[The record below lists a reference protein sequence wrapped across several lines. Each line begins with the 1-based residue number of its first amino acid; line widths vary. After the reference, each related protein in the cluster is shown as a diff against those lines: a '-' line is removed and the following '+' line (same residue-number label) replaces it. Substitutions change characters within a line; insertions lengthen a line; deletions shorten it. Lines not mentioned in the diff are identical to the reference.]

1 MFSLTSRAQAI
12 SNKTLLAV
20 SAISVAVAVLSLLQ
34 LYFGGAWNID
44 STRINNVKAVAL
56 LKNLR
61 AFGAEPGTAKENAKL
76 QFDLAADLTPLFN
89 WNTKQVF
96 VYLTA
101 EYDGANT
108 AMNKVTF
115 WDKIITSKDD
125 AVFDLKNVRSKYSV
139 WDVESSFRERPA
151 KLKLE
156 WNVQPWV
163 GPLVFGETD
172 TESAFKFSAIKNSA
186 GKKSKKARN

>member
-34 LYFGGAWNID
+34 LYFGGAWNIG

-76 QFDLAADLTPLFN
+76 QFDLAADLSPLFN
-89 WNTKQVF
+89 WNTKQ
-96 VYLTA
+96 
-101 EYDGANT
+101 
-108 AMNKVTF
+108 
-115 WDKIITSKDD
+115 
-125 AVFDLKNVRSKYSV
+125 
-139 WDVESSFRERPA
+139 
-151 KLKLE
+151 LE

>member
-12 SNKTLLAV
+12 SNKTLSAV

-44 STRINNVKAVAL
+44 STRINNVKAVAS
-56 LKNLR
+56 LKNSR

-139 WDVESSFRERPA
+139 WDVEHSFRERPA

-172 TESAFKFSAIKNSA
+172 TESTFNFSAVKNSA